1 MSHPEPVSAEI
12 AHLLGY
18 SALCRGRAEQDEG
31 LCHRDVKPVRRDIAE
46 DRPGAPLLLGV
57 RLASDDRRP
66 LPSVAVGIWH
76 CDALGRYSGFPP
88 PDPAVVVTAATA
100 PKAEYLPGETF
111 LRGRQITDAAGA
123 VEFSTIY
130 PGWYPAQTVHIHA
143 IAHTATATF
152 TSQLH
157 FPDPTSDEVLAT
169 DPYSERLGRD
179 TTNHA
184 DTIFA
189 TGGIPAV
196 LDITRSASGYR
207 AVVCLV
213 LPYPGELR

>member
-18 SALCRGRAEQDEG
+18 SALCRGWAEQDEG
-31 LCHRDVKPVRRDIAE
+31 PCHRDVEPVRRDIAE
-46 DRPGAPLLLGV
+46 DRPGAPLLFGV

-66 LPSVAVGIWH
+66 LPSVAVDIWH

-88 PDPAVVVTAATA
+88 PDPAVVVTAAIA

-111 LRGRQITDAAGA
+111 LRGRQITDAAGP

-130 PGWYPAQTVHIHA
+130 P
-143 IAHTATATF
+143 
-152 TSQLH
+152 
-157 FPDPTSDEVLAT
+157 
-169 DPYSERLGRD
+169 
-179 TTNHA
+179 

-189 TGGIPAV
+189 TGGTPAV
-196 LDITRSASGYR
+196 LDITRSPNGYR
-207 AVVCLV
+207 AVICLV
-213 LPYPGELR
+213 LPSPAELR